1 MINNFKEFVNSI
13 NEAKKDLGDQY
24 SEYFYNKMK
33 EHGIEDIASLTTAQ
47 KKEFFNDVDDNWIR
61 SKGPKH
67 EMANEALSGLQ
78 IAYRDYFKAL
88 LNEFDVDSPTELNS
102 DEKKK
107 FFDKVKTGWKK
118 GVGPVKESVKS
129 HRYTKTVIVDKDEAQ
144 KFEFKVFGAG
154 LKWDDFYRHERF
166 SNNHFSFTDDGMKK
180 IKDFVNEFA
189 IEIFDHDNVK

>member
-1 MINNFKEFVNSI
+1 LIIYTQNLINQMINNFKEFVNSI

-67 EMANEALSGLQ
+67 ETTNEALSDLQ

-88 LNEFDVDSPTELNS
+88 LDEFDVDSPTELNS

-107 FFDKVKTGWKK
+107 FFDKVKAGWKK
-118 GVGPVKESVKS
+118 GVGP
-129 HRYTKTVIVDKDEAQ
+129 KD
-144 KFEFKVFGAG
+144 
-154 LKWDDFYRHERF
+154 
-166 SNNHFSFTDDGMKK
+166 
-180 IKDFVNEFA
+180 
-189 IEIFDHDNVK
+189 